1 MSVCIFCFSAGKES
15 GLEAVFMG
23 HKDPRGKGSNV
34 KIRTRNP
41 AGTETELPGK
51 TGRETRMAMPKGKG
65 PN

>member
-1 MSVCIFCFSAGKES
+1 
-15 GLEAVFMG
+15 MG

-65 PN
+65 PS